1 MEQLEKNIL
10 VSEVSH
16 YVFNNKL
23 LMQLTNL
30 GGIWE
35 RSTVVLIGDFNST
48 PFNLTIGV
56 FNVGDKIVANI
67 NGVNNNI
74 LKFYTDNTN
83 LFLQFNCGAN
93 QMGNF
98 LSYSL
103 NSNNGYFKA
112 KISGKA
118 ITDLVE
124 VTF

>member
-67 NGVNNNI
+67 NGANNNI

-93 QMGNF
+93 ELGNI

-103 NSNNGYFKA
+103 NSSNGYFKA